1 MSASKRILVIG
12 DTCEDRFVS
21 VDANRLSPEVPV
33 AVVSP
38 YSTTSNPG
46 MAGNVAANIQSL
58 APEWTVVTRFPDK
71 PSIKTRYVDRKT
83 NHHFIRI
90 DDDVHPE
97 PLDGIDWLS
106 SIRMC
111 PNAIVLSDYAKGYLT
126 RDNMER
132 VARFCATNRLP
143 VFADTKALLGSWSNL
158 ITFVK
163 INALEFDNQ
172 IKAGI
177 SPWKECQH
185 LIVTRGGAGID
196 LYAQDGSI
204 AHHVDAVGGE
214 VVDLAGAGDSTL
226 AALTVGYMETGDI
239 KQAMS
244 FAARVAGIAV
254 SKRGVVAVKREE
266 VK

>member
-1 MSASKRILVIG
+1 MSKRILVIG
-12 DTCEDRFVS
+12 DVAIDERIE
-21 VDANRLSPEVPV
+21 VDTPRLAPEGPWP
-33 AVVSP
+33 AVVP
-38 YSTTSNPG
+38 HSTSSNSG

-83 NHHFIRI
+83 NHCFLRV
-90 DDDVHPE
+90 DNDVHPE

-111 PNAIVLSDYAKGYLT
+111 PSAIVLSDYAKGYLT

-143 VFADTKALLGSWSNL
+143 VFADTKAILGSWSNL

-163 INALEFDNQ
+163 INALEFNNQ
-172 IKAGI
+172 IKAGVQ
-177 SPWKECQH
+177 PWRECQH
-185 LIVTRGGAGID
+185 LIVTRGGSGID

-204 AHHVDAVGGE
+204 EHHVDAVGGE

-226 AALTVGYMETGDI
+226 AALTVGYLETGDI

-244 FAARVAGIAV
+244 FAARAAGIAV